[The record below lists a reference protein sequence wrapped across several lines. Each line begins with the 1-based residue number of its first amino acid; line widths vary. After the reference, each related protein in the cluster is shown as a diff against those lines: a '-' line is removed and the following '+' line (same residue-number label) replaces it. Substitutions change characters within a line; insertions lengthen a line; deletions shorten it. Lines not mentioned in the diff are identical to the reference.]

1 MTSIAAKMTELQS
14 YPLNIFLQE
23 VERWGHPRPPSPHF
37 AQYDK
42 IVSDALRDIAY
53 GADPKTRLDAAVR
66 TVTPILAR

>member
-1 MTSIAAKMTELQS
+1 MPELDE
-14 YPLNIFLQE
+14 YPLSIFYEEL
-23 VERWGHPRPPSPHF
+23 VTWGQPRPPSPHF

-66 TVTPILAR
+66 SVQPILSR